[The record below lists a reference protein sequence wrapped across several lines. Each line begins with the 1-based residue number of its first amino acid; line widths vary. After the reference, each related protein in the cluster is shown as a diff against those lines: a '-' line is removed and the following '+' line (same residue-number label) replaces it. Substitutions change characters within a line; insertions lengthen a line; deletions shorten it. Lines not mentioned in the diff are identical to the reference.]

1 MRSQMTNEQRALQF
15 WSVLVLAARSQQLL
29 SYKSMEKLTGIP
41 KQGVGRVLAP
51 IQAYCKRNKL
61 PPLTALVINEDEGLP
76 GLGLRVRR
84 KAIFLPPNPACLY
97 LIGLPRRFQ
106 LPMSSAFEKIGDS
119 SGRL

>member
-76 GLGLRVRR
+76 GLGFTGATEGNVFAAQSRVFVFDWF
-84 KAIFLPPNPACLY
+84 A
-97 LIGLPRRFQ
+97 
-106 LPMSSAFEKIGDS
+106 EKVPTPDEFGV
-119 SGRL
+119 